1 MLDTAQLLHAQ
12 LYPMPSCEKNTTDS
26 NHLFLL
32 CNFTSRL
39 WYSFTVFVSKASC
52 AKVNHG
58 AARMQSILDKE
69 TKAAYSNVHEVDLII
84 STYVWTEDLQT
95 VIMLVHFVP
104 S

>member
-1 MLDTAQLLHAQ
+1 
-12 LYPMPSCEKNTTDS
+12 
-26 NHLFLL
+26 
-32 CNFTSRL
+32 
-39 WYSFTVFVSKASC
+39 
-52 AKVNHG
+52 
-58 AARMQSILDKE
+58 MQSILDKE